1 MPSKQSTM
9 HVLDLARFDE
19 FIAYLDDHLSDNGA
33 PGTPYF
39 QPLARAQSG
48 FPRERAEHFR
58 NALSIPVGQPGWRR
72 AWLARAPDGRVAGHV
87 DLRAHGE
94 RYAAHRCL
102 LGMGVGRDF
111 RRAGLGARLMAH
123 AQRWAEAK
131 TALEWIDLNVLSSN
145 APALALYR
153 AAGFTQVGEIA
164 DMFKIDGQLFSYT
177 SMAKRLARA
186 AGDENL
192 LKK

>member
-1 MPSKQSTM
+1 M
-9 HVLDLARFDE
+9 HALDLAHFDE

-39 QPLARAQSG
+39 QPLARAQSR

-58 NALSIPVGQPGWRR
+58 TALAIPVGQPGWRR
-72 AWLARAPDGRVAGHV
+72 AWYARAPDRRLAGHV

-94 RYAAHRCL
+94 RCAAHRCL
-102 LGMGVGRDF
+102 LGMGVQRAF
-111 RRAGLGARLMAH
+111 RRVGLGAHLMAH
-123 AQRWAEAK
+123 AQRWAEGK
-131 TALEWIDLNVLSSN
+131 TALEWIDLQVLSAN

-153 AAGFTQVGEIA
+153 AAGFVQVGEIA

-177 SMAKRLARA
+177 SMAKRLGA
-186 AGDENL
+186 AIDANL
-192 LKK
+192 LKI